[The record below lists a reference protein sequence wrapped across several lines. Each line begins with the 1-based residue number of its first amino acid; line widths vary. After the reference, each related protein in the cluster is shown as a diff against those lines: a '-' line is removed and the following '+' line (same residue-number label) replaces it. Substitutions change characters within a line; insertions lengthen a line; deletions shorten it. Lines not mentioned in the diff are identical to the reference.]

1 MAKSTNQTERAGIH
15 AVGAIFTALGWA
27 FREQPTSDFGIDAH
41 AEKLNDDGLGG
52 GKLIALQIK
61 SGSSYFKKRGEDYVF
76 YGEDRHREYWT
87 NHSLPVFIVVHDP
100 ETQLT
105 LWQKVEQHLI
115 EEGKDGRWS
124 ITIPV
129 KQQLDEANEQYI
141 TRGIASDLGSIRRH
155 RLTLD
160 LPIIR
165 QFAEH
170 EMAYLHVEDWVNKSL
185 NFRHTVV
192 VFGDDPDGEPELDLE
207 TWLPAYTIDRFMAV
221 HFPWLNWKEHEYI
234 GAEHGSYEVACWVL
248 EVELSDVGKAALIL
262 DDFYASE
269 LPPDERQ
276 ELDVDPE
283 MLAFLAE
290 NDVDDP
296 DDLET

>member
-1 MAKSTNQTERAGIH
+1 MVAKPTNQTERAGVH

-61 SGSSYFKKRGEDYVF
+61 SGPSYFKKRGDDYVF

-87 NHSLPVFIVVHDP
+87 NHSLPVFIVLHDP

-124 ITIPV
+124 ITIPA
-129 KQQLDEANEQYI
+129 KQQLDKANEQYI
-141 TRGIASDLGSIRRH
+141 AQGIASDLGSIRRH

-160 LPIIR
+160 LPLIR

-185 NFRHTVV
+185 NFRRTTV
-192 VFGDDPDGEPELDLE
+192 VFGDDPDAEADLDLD
-207 TWLPAYTIDRFMAV
+207 TWLPAYTIGRFMAV
-221 HFPWLNWKEHEYI
+221 HFPWLDWKEHEYI

-248 EVELSDVGKAALIL
+248 EVELSNVGKAALVL
-262 DDFYASE
+262 DDFYTSE
-269 LPPDERQ
+269 LSSD
-276 ELDVDPE
+276 
-283 MLAFLAE
+283 
-290 NDVDDP
+290 
-296 DDLET
+296 